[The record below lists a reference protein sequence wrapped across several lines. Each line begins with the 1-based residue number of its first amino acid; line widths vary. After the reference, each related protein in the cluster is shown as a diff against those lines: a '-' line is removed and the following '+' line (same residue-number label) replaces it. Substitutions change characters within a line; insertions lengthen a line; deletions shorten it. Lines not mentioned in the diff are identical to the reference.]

1 MPHSFDLLVIGD
13 ANPDVVVGP
22 LDGPLAFGQRE
33 QLVPTGTL
41 TVGGSGA
48 IVACGAARLGL
59 NVAFAGRVGD
69 DDAGRYMRDQLDAHG
84 VNTEAL
90 RLDPRR
96 PTPMTVVL
104 TRGDDRAIITAPGT
118 LTATTADDVP
128 AALLGAARHV
138 HAASYF
144 LMPQLAVALP
154 DLLRTARRHGAS
166 TSLDTNDDPAG
177 RWEASGLD
185 AVLAHTDFLL
195 PNATEARRL
204 ARLDTD
210 DPAEAAARLALR
222 GPVTA
227 VKNGA
232 DGALCHDGER
242 LFTTRGIRVQPIDA
256 VGAGDSFDA
265 GFIAALL
272 DKRPLPEALRFAAV
286 CGALSTRA
294 HGGTTA
300 QPTRDEVLARL
311 SETEET
317 PV

>member
-13 ANPDVVVGP
+13 ANPDVVFGP

-84 VNTEAL
+84 VDTEAL
-90 RLDPRR
+90 RLDPGR

-104 TRGDDRAIITAPGT
+104 TRSDDRAIITAPGT

-128 AALLGAARHV
+128 ATLLKAARHV

-177 RWEASGLD
+177 RWQASGLD
-185 AVLAHTDFLL
+185 AVMAHTDFLL
-195 PNATEARRL
+195 PNAAEARRL

-210 DPAEAAARLALR
+210 DPAEAAARLARR
-222 GPVTA
+222 GPVTT

-232 DGALCHDGER
+232 HGALCHDGQR
-242 LFTTRGIRVQPIDA
+242 LFTTRGIRVQPVDA

-272 DKRPLPEALRFAAV
+272 DETPLPEALRFAAV